1 MPPSGGHGDFDTPGT
16 MATGYS
22 GGGGDYGGGYDAA
35 YDDEYPAQKPYP
47 HPGTHMWIHNTA
59 TVQCLLYARS
69 LHNFH
74 FPSFSNYLMLNM
86 TLPNVDCRILSRYIF
101 KYLTDCDFWAISW

>member
-1 MPPSGGHGDFDTPGT
+1 MPPSGGHGDFDTPGN

-47 HPGTHMWIHNTA
+47 HPGTLMWIHSAA
-59 TVQCLLYARS
+59 TV
-69 LHNFH
+69 
-74 FPSFSNYLMLNM
+74 
-86 TLPNVDCRILSRYIF
+86 
-101 KYLTDCDFWAISW
+101 

>member
-47 HPGTHMWIHNTA
+47 HPGTIMWIHNTA

-69 LHNFH
+69 SLCQSVCLLST
-74 FPSFSNYLMLNM
+74 SFLR
-86 TLPNVDCRILSRYIF
+86 CH
-101 KYLTDCDFWAISW
+101 